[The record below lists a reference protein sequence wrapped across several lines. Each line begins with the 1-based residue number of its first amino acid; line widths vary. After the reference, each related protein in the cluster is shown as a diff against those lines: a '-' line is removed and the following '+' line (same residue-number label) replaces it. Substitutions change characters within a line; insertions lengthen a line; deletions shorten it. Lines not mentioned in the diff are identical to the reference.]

1 MLEILTVTGL
11 FLLRVGIPVV
21 MLVVLGI
28 LIDKWQT
35 RREAELR
42 RQMKPDL
49 KTVQPDV
56 EQDAANKK
64 AA

>member
-49 KTVQPDV
+49 KIVQPEV
-56 EQDAANKK
+56 EQDAADKK